1 MKLGTITVKDAND
14 LLNDERKFSSFIKK
28 NSNYINKIVHRYVGK
43 NRLNG
48 NDSEVFHDAYQEA
61 ILSLWSK
68 ALPKYNGK
76 VSFSTFAY
84 TVVKNDVLK
93 FLQDKTKFESKKG
106 EVISLF
112 SPSMTRSF
120 DSNDSQ
126 EFKENIWKVDPRKR
140 SFEDSLIDEI
150 IAEQNSKKLERKDK
164 IILELKKRNYSRDD
178 IAQALGMNIHSYKAY
193 YYGSFQPKMKSMNI
207 ST

>member
-1 MKLGTITVKDAND
+1 MKLSSITVDDAGT
-14 LLNDERKFSSFIKK
+14 LLKDERKFSSFVRK

-61 ILSLWSK
+61 VLSLWSK

-76 VSFSTFAY
+76 TRFSTFAY
-84 TVVKNDVLK
+84 TVVKNDILR
-93 FLQDKTKFESKKG
+93 FLQDRTKFESKNG
-106 EVISLF
+106 EVFSIF

-120 DSNDSQ
+120 EGTESQ

-150 IAEQNSKKLERKDK
+150 MNEQNAKKLDRKDK

-207 ST
+207 SS